1 MVISYNMGK
10 EDNKPAAT
18 GSGKSKEEDNP
29 QASTPK
35 GAFEENTP
43 QDNILLSNI
52 LEYFNA
58 ALKHKHSKKYN
69 SAVTLFFKA
78 IAALGD
84 LFLLRNEKKIPN
96 SHTKRFLILKNKYQE
111 IYLIL
116 DRDFPFYQDSYTNKM
131 NLEET
136 ELLENDAR
144 ELAKK
149 LNLKL

>member
-1 MVISYNMGK
+1 MGK
-10 EDNKPAAT
+10 DNNKT
-18 GSGKSKEEDNP
+18 TEVNKSKEEDNL
-29 QASTPK
+29 QTSEHNDIS
-35 GAFEENTP
+35 EENTG
-43 QDNILLSNI
+43 QESILLSNI
-52 LEYFNA
+52 LEYFNS
-58 ALKHKHSKKYN
+58 ALKHKQSKEYN

-84 LFLLRNEKKIPN
+84 LFLLKNEKKIPN
-96 SHTKRFLILKNKYQE
+96 SHTKRFKILKDKHKD

-131 NLEET
+131 HLEET

-149 LNLKL
+149 LDIKL

>member
-1 MVISYNMGK
+1 MDKDNNKISGLNDEK
-10 EDNKPAAT
+10 DT
-18 GSGKSKEEDNP
+18 P
-29 QASTPK
+29 QAIKPK
-35 GAFEENTP
+35 DVSEENTE
-43 QDNILLSNI
+43 QESILLSNI
-52 LEYFNA
+52 SEYFNA
-58 ALKHKHSKKYN
+58 ALKHKHSKEYN

-96 SHTKRFLILKNKYQE
+96 SHTKRFLILKNKYQDV
-111 IYLIL
+111 YLIL

-144 ELAKK
+144 ELVKK

>member
-1 MVISYNMGK
+1 MDNSK
-10 EDNKPAAT
+10 ENSQAKADNKDKEKNNGMAT
-18 GSGKSKEEDNP
+18 
-29 QASTPK
+29 TPK
-35 GAFEENTP
+35 NISEENTE
-43 QDNILLSNI
+43 QESILLSNI
-52 LEYFNA
+52 SEYFNA
-58 ALKHKHSKKYN
+58 ALKHKQSKEYN

-96 SHTKRFLILKNKYQE
+96 SHTKRFLILKNKYQDV
-111 IYLIL
+111 YLIL

-144 ELAKK
+144 ELVKK